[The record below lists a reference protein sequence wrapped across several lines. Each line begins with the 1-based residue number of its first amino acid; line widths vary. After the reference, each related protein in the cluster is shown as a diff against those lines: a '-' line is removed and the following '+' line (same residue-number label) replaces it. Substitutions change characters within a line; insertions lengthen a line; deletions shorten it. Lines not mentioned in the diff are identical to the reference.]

1 MCNDEID
8 KLCSYGTRQQATG
21 PLVDT
26 SNLDYKDRDLFKE
39 TDGKLQT
46 TNMEVGQIR
55 KERDLNIMLLRH
67 WSLYESISNSNHF
80 VSKLEILREPG
91 QKKFKRFLAQIG
103 CPLEQ
108 AKQKYMYMDPELRTN
123 LKQNILDKS
132 QNDEYKIDKILI
144 NNFVR
149 QMTEILQISATD

>member
-8 KLCSYGTRQQATG
+8 KLCSYVSNKQISG

-39 TDGKLQT
+39 TEGKLQT
-46 TNMEVGQIR
+46 NNMEVGQIR

-80 VSKLEILREPG
+80 VSKLEILR
-91 QKKFKRFLAQIG
+91 
-103 CPLEQ
+103 
-108 AKQKYMYMDPELRTN
+108 DP
-123 LKQNILDKS
+123 
-132 QNDEYKIDKILI
+132 
-144 NNFVR
+144 
-149 QMTEILQISATD
+149 

>member
-8 KLCSYGTRQQATG
+8 KLCSYVNKNQVKG
-21 PLVDT
+21 PLTDT
-26 SNLDYKDRDLFKE
+26 SNLDYKDKDLFKE
-39 TDGKLQT
+39 TEGKLLSN
-46 TNMEVGQIR
+46 NMEVGQIR

-103 CPLEQ
+103 IPLE
-108 AKQKYMYMDPELRTN
+108 
-123 LKQNILDKS
+123 
-132 QNDEYKIDKILI
+132 
-144 NNFVR
+144 
-149 QMTEILQISATD
+149 